1 MDQQK
6 VDMFF
11 LSKNGYFPPEQVMSM
26 RERMLEMDDNKA
38 MMLQSI
44 GFKDPTVVLIISIL
58 VGELGVDRFM
68 LGDVGLGV
76 LKLITLGGC
85 GIWWLIDV
93 ILIMKKTREYNAFE
107 FNKYAIM

>member
-6 VDMFF
+6 VDWFF

-26 RERMLEMDDNKA
+26 RERMLQMEDGKA
-38 MMLQSI
+38 FMLQSI
-44 GFKDPTVVLIISIL
+44 GFKDPTIMLIISIL

-68 LGDVGLGV
+68 LGDIGLGV

-85 GIWWLIDV
+85 GIWWLVD
-93 ILIMKKTREYNAFE
+93 LIFIMEKTRAYNAFE